1 MAEAFRDGQESLV
14 TAALMAAGDAVYRWD
29 LVADTMTWA
38 GSLGREFGVPP
49 QVLFA
54 SGESFHGR
62 INPED
67 LAGRLRAL
75 SDHYVTRQP
84 FDCEYRMRRPDGEFS
99 WVHDR
104 GAAEFAPTG
113 EPVAL
118 TGTLRVIDRRK
129 QHEARLEHLATFDE
143 LTGHFNR
150 TRLRQALQQ
159 IIVHSQ
165 RYGLPGAYLSVGIDK
180 LALVNDAYGYVT
192 ADAVI
197 VAAGQRLER
206 VLRAS
211 DVMGRIGGDVFGI
224 VLSHCPETETATVAD
239 KILRAFR
246 EHPIQTPSGPI
257 HITVTIG
264 GVAFPGQ
271 VQTAVDAITRAEAAM
286 HEAKRLGR
294 DGFRAYR
301 MSEEQRRDHRRSIA
315 VCEQVTEALKT
326 DRLLF
331 AFQPVVAC
339 ASHEVQFHECLIR
352 MHDPAGNVVQAAAFV
367 PTVERLGLVRLL
379 DRRALDLAVQEL
391 ARHEHACLALNI
403 SGLTAT
409 EHSWLRALMALVGS
423 RRDLARRLIVEITET
438 AAIQDIEETSRFVA
452 TVRGLGCRVALD
464 DFGAGYTSFRH
475 LKALTVDIVKIDG
488 SFVAGIAENDDN
500 RLFVRTLVGLARNFG
515 LQTVAERV
523 ETAAEAAVLA
533 ELGVD
538 SLQGYHFGKPALT
551 APWHGNGRAVREPAA
566 AGTLEGV
573 PTDARA
579 GDRGRDGA
587 PPRPPIAAALSAG
600 RT

>member
-1 MAEAFRDGQESLV
+1 MAETDRDDTEGLV
-14 TAALMAAGDAVYRWD
+14 TAALLAAGDAVYRWE
-29 LVADTMTWA
+29 LAADTMTWV
-38 GSLGREFGVPP
+38 GSLGREFGAPP
-49 QVLFA
+49 QALFA
-54 SGESFHGR
+54 TGESFHSR

-75 SDHYVTRQP
+75 SNHYATRRP

-104 GAAEFAPTG
+104 GAAEFGPAG

-159 IIVHSQ
+159 VIVHSQ
-165 RYGLPGAYLSVGIDK
+165 RYGLPGAYFSVGIDK

-197 VAAGQRLER
+197 VATGQRLER
-206 VLRAS
+206 ILRAS
-211 DVMGRIGGDVFGI
+211 DMMGRIGGDVFGI

-257 HITVTIG
+257 HVTVTIG
-264 GVAFPGQ
+264 GVTFPAQ

-301 MSEEQRRDHRRSIA
+301 MSEAQRRDHRQSIA
-315 VCEQVTEALKT
+315 VCEQVTEALKA
-326 DRLLF
+326 DRLMF

-339 ASHEVQFHECLIR
+339 SSHEKQFYECLIR
-352 MHDPAGNVVQAAAFV
+352 MRDLDGEIVPAAAFV
-367 PTVERLGLVRLL
+367 PTVERLGLVRVL
-379 DRRALDLAVQEL
+379 DRRSLELAIHEL

-409 EHSWLRALMALVGS
+409 EPSWLRALMALVGT

-452 TVRGLGCRVALD
+452 TVRGLGCRIALD

-488 SFVAGIAENDDN
+488 SFVHDIADNGDN

-533 ELGVD
+533 DLGVD
-538 SLQGYHFGKPALT
+538 SLQGYYFGRPALA
-551 APWHGNGRAVREPAA
+551 APWHGNGRGADRPALHEVPGGPPGTGCDGPHESVAA
-566 AGTLEGV
+566 AV
-573 PTDARA
+573 
-579 GDRGRDGA
+579 
-587 PPRPPIAAALSAG
+587 SAG
-600 RT
+600 GK